1 LSDGRLRSSR
11 LPARWVPAIAA
22 VALAGFFATAIWLSH
37 EADMRASEVE
47 HTLRVQNALG
57 DIGTSLLQAETGQR
71 GFLITANDGYL
82 VPYGQAAKDL
92 TPELAVLARLTAG
105 NPDQLAKLAELKP
118 LIEAKLD
125 ELAAVIEMRRSGDET
140 GTRERVR
147 AHLGRN
153 LMDHIRSILKAMDD
167 QEERLLAEGN
177 IAAKRSARAELAA
190 LAVTGVL
197 GLALVVIWGHGMRRY
212 AIAVEETRAERDRV
226 WRLSRDL
233 LAVADADGRL
243 LAINPAW
250 SAVLG
255 WSEPELL
262 MLPSV
267 AAIQHPDDRTA
278 TGPER
283 IRLLEGRATP
293 RFEGRLRRKDGSYRS
308 IAWTAVSDGELSY
321 LSGRDVTA
329 EREQANALRQTET
342 ALRQAQKMEAIGQL
356 TGGVA
361 HDFNNMLAIVI
372 GSLNLVQRQLDR
384 DRPNDSVVR
393 RFLSAALEGA
403 DRAAVL
409 TSRLLAFSRQ
419 QALNPEPLDANKMV
433 SGMSELLRRTLGEPV
448 QIETVLAGGLWLTRI
463 DPPQLENAILN
474 LALNARDAMAAKGG
488 GRLTIETANA
498 SLDEAYAA
506 QHDDVS
512 AGQYVQI
519 AVSDSGGGMPP
530 EVAVRAFDPFFTTKP
545 AGQGTGLGLSM
556 VHGFVKQ
563 SGGHVKIYSEPGQ
576 GTTIKLYLPRWF
588 GSMERRAGA
597 AAVSNVLPM
606 GTPNEIILVVEDE
619 ERVRRVSV
627 EALRELGYTV
637 LHAADGQEAL
647 GTLDANPAIALLFTD
662 IVMPGMNGAQ
672 LTAEALLR
680 RPDLKVLYTTG
691 YTRNAVVHNGV
702 LDNGVQLLNKPFT
715 LEQLATKVRE
725 VLGPVTETNG

>member
-1 LSDGRLRSSR
+1 
-11 LPARWVPAIAA
+11 VVAA
-22 VALAGFFATAIWLSH
+22 VLLAGFFTTAIWLSH
-37 EADMRASEVE
+37 EAETRASEVE

-57 DIGTSLLQAETGQR
+57 DLGRSLLQAETSQR
-71 GFLITANDGYL
+71 GFLITADAGYL
-82 VPYGQAAKDL
+82 VPYRQAIKDL
-92 TPELAVLARLTAG
+92 TPELDVLARLIADT
-105 NPDQLAKLAELKP
+105 PDQLAKLAELKP
-118 LIEAKLD
+118 LIAAKLD
-125 ELAAVIEMRRSGDET
+125 EMAAIIGMHQFGDET
-140 GTRERVR
+140 GARERVR

-153 LMDHIRSILKAMDD
+153 LMNHIRTILAAMDAH
-167 QEERLLAEGN
+167 EERLLAERG
-177 IAAKRSARAELAA
+177 AAAERSNRAELTA
-190 LAVTGVL
+190 LAVTGVFGL
-197 GLALVVIWGHGMRRY
+197 GLVAIWVRGMRQY
-212 AIAVEETRAERDRV
+212 ATTVEETRAERDRV

-233 LAVADADGRL
+233 LAVADANGRL
-243 LAINPAW
+243 LAVNPAW

-267 AAIQHPDDRTA
+267 AAIQHPDDWTA
-278 TGPER
+278 IGSER
-283 IRLLEGRATP
+283 IRPLTGRPTP
-293 RFEGRLRRKDGSYRS
+293 RFENRLRHKDGSYRS
-308 IAWTAVSDGELSY
+308 IAWAAVPDGGLSY

-329 EREQANALRQTET
+329 EREQANALHQTET
-342 ALRQAQKMEAIGQL
+342 ALRQAQKMDAIGQL

-361 HDFNNMLAIVI
+361 HDFNNMLAIII
-372 GSLNLVQRQLDR
+372 GSLNLVQRQLDC
-384 DRPNDSVVR
+384 DHPNDSIVR
-393 RFLSAALEGA
+393 KFLNSALEGA

-419 QALNPEPLDANKMV
+419 QALNPAPLDANKMV
-433 SGMSELLRRTLGEPV
+433 SSMSELLRRTLGEPV
-448 QIETVLAGGLWLTRI
+448 QIETVLAGGLWMTRT

-506 QHDDVS
+506 QHEDVS

-519 AVSDSGGGMPP
+519 AVSDSGSGMPP
-530 EVAVRAFDPFFTTKP
+530 EVVARAFDPFFTTKP

-563 SGGHVKIYSEPGQ
+563 SGGHIKIYSEPGQ

-588 GSMERRAGA
+588 GSMEPHAGVA
-597 AAVSNVLPM
+597 AGPNVLPM
-606 GTPNEIILVVEDE
+606 GTLNEIILVVEDE

-637 LHAADGQEAL
+637 LHAAGGQDAL
-647 GTLDANPAIALLFTD
+647 EMLEANPAIVLLFTD
-662 IVMPGMNGAQ
+662 IVMSGMNGAQ
-672 LTAEALLR
+672 LTAEALRR

-702 LDNGVQLLNKPFT
+702 LDSGVHLLNKPFT
-715 LEQLATKVRE
+715 LERLATKVRE